1 METKSNKE
9 KNSLYDFK
17 KKYDIL
23 KKKYSLPEFELL
35 NEDFS
40 IEKAYDIETDFL
52 LREIRRLIAD
62 KYNNYMRLVE
72 IILNPINAP
81 VFIFSVIK
89 LIGKDEKI
97 ILENLFKTFM
107 KIELTLIELDL
118 IYSEENE
125 SKFIKNSF
133 EEWQIIKQDLSKIIN
148 KIKLEDN
155 KTELNNK
162 GYFG

>member
-23 KKKYSLPEFELL
+23 KKKYNLPEFELL

-40 IEKAYDIETDFL
+40 IEKVYDIETDFL